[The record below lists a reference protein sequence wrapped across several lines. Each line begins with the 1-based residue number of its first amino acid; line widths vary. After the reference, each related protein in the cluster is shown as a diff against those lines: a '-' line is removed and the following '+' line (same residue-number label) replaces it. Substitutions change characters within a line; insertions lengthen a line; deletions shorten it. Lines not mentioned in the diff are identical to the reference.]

1 MKNNEVG
8 YLYCIY
14 NKMYDIY
21 GENIFKLGNM
31 KNKNRMNGY
40 VTSYIDPV
48 EIKLISNKIVDK
60 NIGEKI
66 LFDIL
71 SKYRIKPNREFFNC
85 ELSLIKNAMDEVETI
100 MKRDSIDNLR
110 DMYLPKSKE
119 QIINNM
125 IVVQQTYG
133 KDIDDV
139 EDESNGDDITDEMI
153 TNNDFSE
160 IEENNMNDN
169 ENNVDYKIYNKY
181 KIHNKKL
188 EEKLKIQ
195 LTPEIIKKWYKK
207 EYILDNALCALGKK
221 QYNDDFMGIKIE
233 YLNNILNIFGFKGL
247 LDFDT
252 KVEFNKELEK
262 KMIDSGLL
270 TKVNYSRMMRTF
282 GKQERANEMDGNFE
296 KNKFMKLCNCIVNEF
311 GMNINSK
318 ETKRKQIK
326 KVRTRTYE
334 YCINEELPNIYS
346 ILSLKY

>member
-14 NKMYDIY
+14 NKMYDTY

-31 KNKNRMNGY
+31 KNKNRMKGY

-48 EIKLISNKIVDK
+48 EIKLISNKIADK

-71 SKYRIKPNREFFNC
+71 SKYRIKQNREFFNC
-85 ELSLIKNAMDEVETI
+85 ELSVIQKAMDKVEVI
-100 MKRDSIDNLR
+100 MKKDSIENLCG
-110 DMYLPKSKE
+110 MYLPKSKE

-133 KDIDDV
+133 KNTDDI
-139 EDESNGDDITDEMI
+139 EDESNDNDITYEII

-160 IEENNMNDN
+160 IEEININDNKNNINDNENNINDN
-169 ENNVDYKIYNKY
+169 ENNVDDKIYNRY
-181 KIHNKKL
+181 NIHNKKL

-221 QYNDDFMGIKIE
+221 QYNDSDDPYFSNMGIKIE
-233 YLNNILNIFGFKGL
+233 YLNKILNIFGFKGL
-247 LDFDT
+247 LT
-252 KVEFNKELEK
+252 KA
-262 KMIDSGLL
+262 
-270 TKVNYSRMMRTF
+270 NYSRTMKTF
-282 GKQERANEMDGNFE
+282 GKQERAKDLEGTFE
-296 KNKFMKLCNCIVNEF
+296 KDKFIKICNCIVNEF
-311 GMNINSK
+311 GFKIQS
-318 ETKRKQIK
+318 ERKHK
-326 KVRTRTYE
+326 KYNKK
-334 YCINEELPNIYS
+334 CI
-346 ILSLKY
+346 